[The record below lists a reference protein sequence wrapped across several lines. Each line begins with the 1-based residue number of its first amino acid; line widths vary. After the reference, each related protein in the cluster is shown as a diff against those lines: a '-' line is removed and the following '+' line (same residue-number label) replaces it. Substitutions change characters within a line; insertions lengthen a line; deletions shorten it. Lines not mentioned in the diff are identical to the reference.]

1 MPDLPR
7 DRPHLY
13 LRKNGRPEP
22 YTSKTPPPRSP
33 LPQRDRA
40 THAQAVRSTLDAALT
55 MAEAWRRE
63 REPDLAQGTPGF
75 YLDFEIH
82 PGAEMAADLL
92 ENRRKNIELVAVR
105 QESETTNMVATVFVP
120 DAAADHFLKKVE
132 AYRAENTKTGK
143 PKNEAL
149 ISRIQ
154 TIALAAV
161 RSVYTDDQTL
171 FPAAGERIWWELW
184 IRQGHVEAFDA
195 VIHGLEIPASPQRLV
210 FPDRE
215 VRLVL
220 GDEITIARLFLNS
233 DAIAELRR
241 AKDTPALF
249 VDWSN
254 VEQAAWSSDL
264 AARLVIPQNRD
275 VVVCVLDTGV
285 TQAHPLLSPA
295 LDVSDVHA

>member
-1 MPDLPR
+1 MGL
-7 DRPHLY
+7 
-13 LRKNGRPEP
+13 
-22 YTSKTPPPRSP
+22 
-33 LPQRDRA
+33 
-40 THAQAVRSTLDAALT
+40 
-55 MAEAWRRE
+55 
-63 REPDLAQGTPGF
+63 F
-75 YLDFEIH
+75 
-82 PGAEMAADLL
+82 
-92 ENRRKNIELVAVR
+92 AVR
-105 QESETTNMVATVFVP
+105 QESETANMTATVFIP

-132 AYRAENTKTGK
+132 AYRAENTRTGK

-154 TIALAAV
+154 TIAVAAV

-171 FPAAGERIWWELW
+171 FPAAGERIWWEIW

-195 VIHGLEIPASPQRLV
+195 VVHRLDIPASPQRLV

-249 VDWSN
+249 VRWSN
-254 VEQAAWSSDL
+254 VEQAAWATEL
-264 AARLVIPQNRD
+264 VGRLVAPERQDIA
-275 VVVCVLDTGV
+275 VCV
-285 TQAHPLLSPA
+285 
-295 LDVSDVHA
+295 